1 MNDLLH
7 MPKCAAY
14 NITADIMEYCIPQCT
29 RFALLFPV
37 C

>member
-14 NITADIMEYCIPQCT
+14 NITADIMEYCIPLAT
-29 RFALLFPV
+29 LSLFDRIT
-37 C
+37 